1 MLRLLRRASHRRP
14 TRACGP
20 VRAQCTAWWSAA
32 RRPCCR
38 RRMRPTCG
46 AGWRRGARGGL
57 AASGGTAPTRRA
69 RARARPASAGTRSTC
84 ARSPA
89 RPCTAGSSLEAPWLS
104 HCQAGL
110 CRPETARAQKPTAL
124 YGAGGPQAVGAMGGL
139 LRSVSSGFS
148 AQLRSPHKRAAGRRP
163 PAPALPEEPP
173 ACAYMPLFMWVGAC
187 ERQLSLGGSGGAHSV
202 CVKGCHG
209 LRLRGSCPA
218 AQHAHASHA

>member
-46 AGWRRGARGGL
+46 AGWRRGARGGR

-89 RPCTAGSSLEAPWLS
+89 RPCAAGSSLEAPWSSWHTVRLGFAGPRLLAPRNRQRFTAPAVRRRWARWAACCARCRRAS
-104 HCQAGL
+104 ARSCARRTSARRGGGRRRLPCPRSRPRAPTCPFLCGLVHVSASSPWVAAAGL
-110 CRPETARAQKPTAL
+110 T
-124 YGAGGPQAVGAMGGL
+124 V
-139 LRSVSSGFS
+139 
-148 AQLRSPHKRAAGRRP
+148 
-163 PAPALPEEPP
+163 
-173 ACAYMPLFMWVGAC
+173 CA
-187 ERQLSLGGSGGAHSV
+187 
-202 CVKGCHG
+202 
-209 LRLRGSCPA
+209 
-218 AQHAHASHA
+218 